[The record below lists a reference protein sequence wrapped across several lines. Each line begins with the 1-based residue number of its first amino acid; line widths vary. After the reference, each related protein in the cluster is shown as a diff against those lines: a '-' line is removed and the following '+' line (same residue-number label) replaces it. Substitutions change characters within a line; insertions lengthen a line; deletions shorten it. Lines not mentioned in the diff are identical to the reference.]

1 MYVCICNS
9 VTDSDIRNA
18 VDNGVRNM
26 KQLRRTTGCGSSC
39 GCCKDLAVE
48 FIQQALTEKQENQSL
63 LPVMQLA

>member
-48 FIQQALTEKQENQSL
+48 FIQQALTEKRENQSL